1 MHITHPGFSFLTQVI
16 KPALTI
22 FNGLVLVLFMAG
34 CETTAPKNALQ
45 WNERTMQNRQM
56 QSRRFDTADEK
67 KILRGCALLLQDL
80 GFNLTA
86 SESAV
91 GLINAQK
98 DRTAVEGDQVAAK
111 VLAAI
116 FLDADVTIDA
126 RQKMKAS
133 IVTRPQEGKIIVR
146 VTFQRVVYDEQ
157 GHVSRQE
164 PLNEPGYYQEFFER
178 LSKSLFLTAHGI

>member
-1 MHITHPGFSFLTQVI
+1 MLTIPLGSRTKVI
-16 KPALTI
+16 KPAFTVFKSL
-22 FNGLVLVLFMAG
+22 LLVLFITG
-34 CETTAPKNALQ
+34 CETTAPENALQ
-45 WNERTMQNRQM
+45 WNKGTMQSRQI

-91 GLINAQK
+91 GLLNAQK
-98 DRTAVEGDQVAAK
+98 DRTAVEAEQVVGK

-116 FLDADVTIDA
+116 FLEADIQIDA
-126 RQKMKAS
+126 RQKIQAS
-133 IVTRPQEGKIIVR
+133 IVTRPQNGKIIVR
-146 VTFQRVVYDEQ
+146 VTFQRIVYDDH
-157 GHVSRQE
+157 GNVSRQE
-164 PLNEPGYYQEFFER
+164 SINEPDYYQEFFGR

>member
-1 MHITHPGFSFLTQVI
+1 MPTIRLGSNPLTQVI
-16 KPALTI
+16 KPAFTV
-22 FNGLVLVLFMAG
+22 FNSLVLVLYITG
-34 CETTAPKNALQ
+34 CETTAPENALK
-45 WNERTMQNRQM
+45 WNKSTMQSRQM
-56 QSRRFDTADEK
+56 QSRYFETADEK

-98 DRTAVEGDQVAAK
+98 DRTAVETDQVVGK

-116 FLDADVTIDA
+116 FLETDVQIDA
-126 RQKMKAS
+126 RQKIQAS
-133 IVTRPQEGKIIVR
+133 IVTRPQKGKIIVR
-146 VTFQRVVYDEQ
+146 VTFQRIVYDDQ

-164 PLNEPGYYQEFFER
+164 PLNEPNHYQEFFDR
-178 LSKSLFLTAHGI
+178 LAKSLFLTAHGI